1 MEDANTWDGEDPDA
15 EDCLLLS
22 VLVFGFW
29 VLGEADRIRDDI
41 EVKLNQLN

>member
-15 EDCLLLS
+15 EDCLLLNQR
-22 VLVFGFW
+22 FGFW

>member
-1 MEDANTWDGEDPDA
+1 MQKTAF
-15 EDCLLLS
+15 CLIS
-22 VLVFGFW
+22 